1 MKNKTKVTI
10 AEMAKLKGVSPSN
23 FSNMKKRFLDNKK
36 TKYVFEGNFVVVN
49 NVELAKL
56 RKDYEEKRIAEK
68 AGEIPD
74 TKKFIMSIVDTI
86 TKEVTNNIEKKIQEI
101 YLKEIYN
108 LREINNNVIEMTSN
122 LCKIFQEEKQL
133 AEKMHFEEIQMYQK
147 MIAEIKNSKNI
158 ITSEEELNK
167 ESEEKQLLKERWGS
181 LYSPESQN
189 YTSANKNELV
199 FDVEVPI
206 KEK

>member
-36 TKYVFEGNFVVVN
+36 TKYEFEDNFVIVN
-49 NVELAKL
+49 NVELTKL

-68 AGEIPD
+68 AGEIPN
-74 TKKFIMSIVDTI
+74 TKEFIMSIVDTI

-101 YLKEIYN
+101 YLEEINN

-133 AEKMHFEEIQMYQK
+133 AEKMHFKEIQMYQK
-147 MIAEIKNSKNI
+147 MISEIKNSKNI

-167 ESEEKQLLKERWGS
+167 NSEEKQLLKERWGS

-189 YTSANKNELV
+189 YISADKNELV
-199 FDVEVPI
+199 FDVEVPF
-206 KEK
+206 KVK

>member
-36 TKYVFEGNFVVVN
+36 TKYEFEDNFVVVN

-56 RKDYEEKRIAEK
+56 RTEYEEKRIAEK

-101 YLKEIYN
+101 YLEEINN
-108 LREINNNVIEMTSN
+108 LREINDNVIEMTSN

-133 AEKMHFEEIQMYQK
+133 AEKMHFEEIQMYQR
-147 MIAEIKNSKNI
+147 MISEIKNSKNI
-158 ITSEEELNK
+158 ISSEEELNK
-167 ESEEKQLLKERWGS
+167 ESEEKELLKERWGL
-181 LYSPESQN
+181 LYSPESKN
-189 YTSANKNELV
+189 YITANKNELV

>member
-36 TKYVFEGNFVVVN
+36 TKYEFEDNFVVVN

-56 RKDYEEKRIAEK
+56 RTEYEEKRIAEK

-101 YLKEIYN
+101 YLEEINN

-133 AEKMHFEEIQMYQK
+133 AEKMNFEEIQMYQR
-147 MIAEIKNSKNI
+147 MISEIKNSKNI
-158 ITSEEELNK
+158 ISSEEELIK

-189 YTSANKNELV
+189 YISADKNELV

-206 KEK
+206 KVK

>member
-36 TKYVFEGNFVVVN
+36 TKYSFEDNFVIVN

-68 AGEIPD
+68 AGEIPN
-74 TKKFIMSIVDTI
+74 TKEFVISIVDII
-86 TKEVTNNIEKKIQEI
+86 TKEVSQKIEDNIKKI
-101 YLKEIYN
+101 YLEEIYN
-108 LREINNNVIEMTSN
+108 LREINDNVIEMTSN

-158 ITSEEELNK
+158 ITSEKELNK
-167 ESEEKQLLKERWGS
+167 ESEETKLLKERWGL

-189 YTSANKNELV
+189 YISADKNELV
-199 FDVEVPI
+199 FDVEVPF
-206 KEK
+206 KVK

>member
-36 TKYVFEGNFVVVN
+36 TKYSFEDNFVIVN
-49 NVELAKL
+49 NVELTKL
-56 RKDYEEKRIAEK
+56 RTDYEEKRIAEK
-68 AGEIPD
+68 AGEIPN
-74 TKKFIMSIVDTI
+74 TKEFIMSIVDTI
-86 TKEVTNNIEKKIQEI
+86 TKEVTQKIEDNIKKI
-101 YLKEIYN
+101 YLEEIYN
-108 LREINNNVIEMTSN
+108 LREINDNVIEMTSN
-122 LCKIFQEEKQL
+122 LCKIFHEEKQL
-133 AEKMHFEEIQMYQK
+133 AEKMHFEEIEMYQK

-158 ITSEEELNK
+158 ISSEEELNK

-189 YTSANKNELV
+189 YISANKNELV

-206 KEK
+206 KGK

>member
-23 FSNMKKRFLDNKK
+23 FSNMKKRFLENKK

-49 NVELAKL
+49 NVELTKL

-68 AGEIPD
+68 AGEIPN
-74 TKKFIMSIVDTI
+74 TKEFVMSIVDII
-86 TKEVTNNIEKKIQEI
+86 TKEVSQKIEDNIKKIYLEEI
-101 YLKEIYN
+101 N
-108 LREINNNVIEMTSN
+108 TLREINNNVIKMTSN

-133 AEKMHFEEIQMYQK
+133 AEKMHFEEIQMYQR
-147 MIAEIKNSKNI
+147 MISEIKNSKNI
-158 ITSEEELNK
+158 ISSEEELIK

>member
-23 FSNMKKRFLDNKK
+23 FSNMKKRFLENKK

-49 NVELAKL
+49 NVELTKL

-68 AGEIPD
+68 AGEIPN
-74 TKKFIMSIVDTI
+74 TKEFVMSIVDII
-86 TKEVTNNIEKKIQEI
+86 TKEVSQKIEDNIKKIYLEEI
-101 YLKEIYN
+101 NN
-108 LREINNNVIEMTSN
+108 LREINDNIIEMTSN

-133 AEKMHFEEIQMYQK
+133 AEKMHFEEIQMYQR
-147 MIAEIKNSKNI
+147 MISEIKNSKNI
-158 ITSEEELNK
+158 ISSEEELIK

>member
-36 TKYVFEGNFVVVN
+36 TKYAFEDNFVVVN

-56 RKDYEEKRIAEK
+56 RTEYEEKRIAEK

-101 YLKEIYN
+101 YLEEINN

-133 AEKMHFEEIQMYQK
+133 AEKMNFEEIQMYQR
-147 MIAEIKNSKNI
+147 MISEIKNSKNI
-158 ITSEEELNK
+158 ISSEEELIK

-189 YTSANKNELV
+189 YISADKNELV
-199 FDVEVPI
+199 FDVEVPF
-206 KEK
+206 KVK

>member
-36 TKYVFEGNFVVVN
+36 TKYEFEDNFVIVN
-49 NVELAKL
+49 NVELTKL

-101 YLKEIYN
+101 YLEEINN

-133 AEKMHFEEIQMYQK
+133 AEKMHFEEIQMYQR
-147 MIAEIKNSKNI
+147 MISEIKHSKNI
-158 ITSEEELNK
+158 ISSEEELIK